1 VLKWSEAVR
10 GLLSYMRT
18 NKRVEKLFKISD
30 SPKYLKRL
38 YEQVAGKRRSIG
50 RCVRGQEEQ
59 RLRQQELATEAAELA
74 AKQRLVVTK
83 TKELQKFVCAD
94 LSKRYNG
101 VRINLMGEI
110 NLL

>member
-1 VLKWSEAVR
+1 MK
-10 GLLSYMRT
+10 GLLAYFRT
-18 NKRVEKLFKISD
+18 NKRVEKLFKIND
-30 SPKYLKRL
+30 SPVYLKRL
-38 YEQVAGKRRSIG
+38 YEQYKSKCKSIDRCRRN
-50 RCVRGQEEQ
+50 QEAQ
-59 RLRQQELATEAAELA
+59 RVRQQELALEVNDLD
-74 AKQRLVVTK
+74 AKLKLIINK